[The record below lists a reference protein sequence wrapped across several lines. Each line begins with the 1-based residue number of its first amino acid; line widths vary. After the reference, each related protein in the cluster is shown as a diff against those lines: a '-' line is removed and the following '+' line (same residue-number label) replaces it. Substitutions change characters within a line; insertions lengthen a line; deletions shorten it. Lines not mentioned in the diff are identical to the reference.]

1 MRRCL
6 HNRATTR
13 TGGYRRLC
21 DLAMSLDNVIAV
33 AAAAGESV
41 TLLIL

>member
-21 DLAMSLDNVIAV
+21 DLAMSLDNVIAM
-33 AAAAGESV
+33 AAGESV